1 MRKLCQL
8 LFIAFST
15 ITAVHAQTG
24 WVNYKFD
31 NKISVN
37 LPSQPQKYGENSQRA
52 ATKDS
57 TVCIVSL
64 INLKSA
70 MQMDSTAVAAL
81 LPTADFAGFMKV
93 SMFGKMDGFVM
104 GDVRTG
110 KWNGNYSYAIEG
122 TNASKKVKTYTF
134 IVVMGYNLYAL
145 NCLVPEANSIK
156 DKNSFF
162 SSLRFN

>member
-1 MRKLCQL
+1 MKKLCLL
-8 LFIAFST
+8 LFIAFSI

-31 NKISVN
+31 NKLSVN
-37 LPSQPQKYGENSQRA
+37 LPSQPQKYGDNSQRA

-57 TVCIVSL
+57 TVCIISL

-81 LPTADFAGFMKV
+81 LPTPDFAGFMKV

-104 GDVRTG
+104 GDVKTG

-122 TNASKKVKTYTF
+122 ANASKKVKTYTF
-134 IVVMGYNLYAL
+134 IVVIGYQLYAL
-145 NCLVPEANSIK
+145 NCLVPDGNNIK
-156 DKNSFF
+156 DKDNFFVSFK
-162 SSLRFN
+162 LN